1 MEPQELTR
9 DLAVA
14 IEDLTITPVNPQSA
28 MAFDAEITHDYA
40 EIYTPSVE
48 KTQDWLA
55 ESSFRPPTPP
65 LHRFPSWEAKIY
77 QVAKE
82 GLTGSE
88 GDTSMHSDSAAK
100 PESRSQVTSY
110 CDINVP
116 VYATVKGRASQIR
129 SMPFGESTDESSDGE
144 EHGVNTYVTSTHNS
158 SSTEN
163 SSASGPATSP
173 SKSHRVSVH
182 QSPVKKVRS
191 ESPKK
196 LREKNSS
203 RDGKC
208 ASYSELLILKIKF
221 CQLLENNEVDSI
233 SSDYAIPP
241 DAMSENEQQP
251 IIVESAIP
259 AVLLRSSYVDSPIK
273 KVEVSE
279 KVNSLKYLLF
289 LDLT

>member
-9 DLAVA
+9 DLASA
-14 IEDLTITPVNPQSA
+14 IDDLTITPVNPQNA
-28 MAFDAEITHDYA
+28 MTFDAEITHDYA

-48 KTQDWLA
+48 KTQDWLT

-88 GDTSMHSDSAAK
+88 GDTSLHSSDSAAK

-116 VYATVKGRASQIR
+116 VYATVKGHASQIR
-129 SMPFGESTDESSDGE
+129 SMPFGDSTDESSDGE

-163 SSASGPATSP
+163 SENSATSP

-191 ESPKK
+191 ESPKTK
-196 LREKNSS
+196 FREKSS
-203 RDGKC
+203 NKDGKFLLEKC
-208 ASYSELLILKIKF
+208 ADLLIDI
-221 CQLLENNEVDSI
+221 
-233 SSDYAIPP
+233 
-241 DAMSENEQQP
+241 M
-251 IIVESAIP
+251 
-259 AVLLRSSYVDSPIK
+259 VLRK
-273 KVEVSE
+273 QRG
-279 KVNSLKYLLF
+279 
-289 LDLT
+289 